1 MILTHHGIDSLRSKN
16 VVVFGDIAYGFV
28 KIGGLLWTTENLKNY
43 TPGALFYNN
52 SEEYAELGY
61 LYPRSA
67 IIKTTNTQ
75 SDFILSIIHDGWRVP
90 TKSDFETLLNI
101 PIEELKTNYGWPTP
115 GNNKSGFNGYISG
128 YRMWGGGWA
137 LISSAFFSQSV
148 IYGGVGYSAGLLDD
162 AFLISSESNCLVDEG
177 QRMRAVRLCKDV
189 V

>member
-16 VVVFGDIAYGFV
+16 VVVFGGIAYGFV

-43 TPGALFYNN
+43 TSGALFYEN
-52 SEEYAELGY
+52 SEGYAELGY

-90 TKSDFETLLNI
+90 TKSDFEYLSKT

-115 GNNKSGFNGYISG
+115 GNNQSGFNGYPSG
-128 YRMWGGGWA
+128 YRGWGGAWG
-137 LISSAFFSQSV
+137 LDSSPYFSQSV
-148 IYGGVGYSAGLLDD
+148 IYNGVGYSAGINDD
-162 AFLISSESNCLVDEG
+162 SFVITSDPQCLVNEG
-177 QRMRAVRLCKDV
+177 QRLRAVRLCKDV
-189 V
+189 